1 MKYLTAIIAILILA
15 TAGADIAS
23 ARRRNSIN
31 TRLKTDKTLT
41 QEAVAEPFDSI
52 SATADSVRF
61 YGYEKTLRSTR
72 ETMFVS
78 NLCRSRSISA
88 LIFTITYTDTKGRQL
103 HRRRVE
109 HRTDIPAGETR
120 RIDIPSWDRQQTF
133 YYTGSPRPRTAAIPY
148 DVTIT
153 PDTLLLDR

>member
-78 NLCRSRSISA
+78 NLCQCFQVHQVRVWISKSFYENCLCIFLNSCLKGPF
-88 LIFTITYTDTKGRQL
+88 LIPIYECCCDTIGQ
-103 HRRRVE
+103 
-109 HRTDIPAGETR
+109 
-120 RIDIPSWDRQQTF
+120 W
-133 YYTGSPRPRTAAIPY
+133 
-148 DVTIT
+148 
-153 PDTLLLDR
+153 